1 MLSTVHVDQPASLPR
16 LKASRGWLMQSDVQ
30 EHKVEETANALASGR
45 GQHELVLE
53 SLNGSS
59 ATAQHSMQPAQQY
72 TTMPSH
78 QQPAAQLV
86 SVSWSCL
93 CTYLQTLL
101 RNTLYA

>member
-1 MLSTVHVDQPASLPR
+1 
-16 LKASRGWLMQSDVQ
+16 MQIVVQ
-30 EHKVEETANALASGR
+30 EHKVEETTNALASGR

-59 ATAQHSMQPAQQY
+59 AAAQHSMQPAQQY
-72 TTMPSH
+72 TATPSH

-93 CTYLQTLL
+93 CACLCPPHLKHPFWHSFKHQQPQQ
-101 RNTLYA
+101 